1 VTSFSDQE
9 FVFNFGTLMY
19 VIITLLDDMKC
30 TLTERTIDFRFFI
43 LKGQSKLTLESKYCG
58 VKAEACTHSYPRK

>member
-1 VTSFSDQE
+1 
-9 FVFNFGTLMY
+9 MY